1 MRTYWLEI
9 NGHKVGGEDFD
20 RAIVE
25 RFGREHIAQG
35 LEVIIASSDGLRQ
48 PLRF

>member
-9 NGHKVGGEDFD
+9 NGRKVGGEDFD
-20 RAIVE
+20 RDLVE
-25 RFGREHIAQG
+25 RLGREHIAQG
-35 LEVIIASSDGLRQ
+35 SEVIIASNDGLRQ